1 MRYFNYVLLKLLN
14 KRSNDSVFTL
24 KLGLNVT
31 SDQVNISPHAC
42 FIIIKLNLYS
52 VLLAQVAALNGLNIM
67 LQHENRGK
75 CAEWERRLFCA

>member
-52 VLLAQVAALNGLNIM
+52 VLLAQVCALGGGTEWVKYNAAAR
-67 LQHENRGK
+67 E
-75 CAEWERRLFCA
+75 